1 MEIKFLELL
10 QKLHNPLFDFL
21 MTIITTLGN
30 GGIIWIA
37 VGIFFLLQKNPKKKR
52 LASTIFIALII
63 FAIIGLVVL
72 KPIIARPRPCWVVDV
87 NLLISN
93 PKDYSFPSGHTGS
106 SFAATTVIYNYNKK
120 WGIYAGIFASVIAF
134 SRLYHFVHYPTD
146 ILGGLILG
154 IACGVAAIKITK
166 FLKNA

>member
-1 MEIKFLELL
+1 MEIKFLEFL
-10 QKLHNPLFDFL
+10 QKLHNPIFDFL

-30 GGIIWIA
+30 SGIIWIA
-37 VGIFFLLQKNPKKKR
+37 IGIFFLFQKSPKKKR
-52 LASTIFIALII
+52 LATTIFIALII
-63 FAIIGLVVL
+63 FAVIGLVIL
-72 KPIIARPRPCWVVDV
+72 KPMIARPRPCWVVDV
-87 NLLISN
+87 NLLIPN

-106 SFAATTVIYNYNKK
+106 SFVATTVIYHYNKK
-120 WGIYAGIFASVIAF
+120 WGIYAGILASIIAF

-154 IACGVAAIKITK
+154 IACGFAAIKITK